1 MTWGWLVAVLLLAP
15 TVALGQTGGD
25 FDLSWSKISVGG
37 ASVATGG
44 SFTLAGTVAQI
55 DAAAKSSSADRTFQ
69 LFGGFWPVDV
79 SDLLVS
85 VSDPGSSPTAP
96 RFDLEGFREN
106 PVMTASRIIRFSLD
120 GSLERTK
127 FDVLDLS
134 GRLVFTRSWDA
145 LSPGEHAVDLG
156 SELRLEPGVY
166 WLRLTR
172 GSSQVGRKVVILN

>member
-1 MTWGWLVAVLLLAP
+1 MTRALLVSALLLAP
-15 TVALGQTGGD
+15 TASLGQTGGG
-25 FDLSWSKISVGG
+25 FDLSWSKISIAGT
-37 ASVATGG
+37 AVATGG

-55 DAAAKSSSADRTFQ
+55 DAAAKSSSAGGTFQ
-69 LFGGFWPVDV
+69 LIGGFWPVDV

-106 PVMTASRIIRFSLD
+106 PVMTRSRIIRFSLD
-120 GSLERTK
+120 ESRERTK

-156 SELRLEPGVY
+156 SELRLGPGVY

-172 GSSQVGRKVVILN
+172 GSSQVGRKVVVLN